1 MLILGPLA
9 GPMISAVTWYLPSTA
24 GSLMTLSS
32 STTSTAGSVRLDP
45 TSPASLSTVR
55 TSSTDAFSCLPPQR
69 TIAYTVNSLSPLC
82 WPAARF
88 AESAR
93 HRSKRAAALRT
104 AWPAAEIP
112 LDLCCAPTTKAT
124 RRGARSDRRRRRPL
138 VLLIAGQ
145 AAALAASVAGG
156 AAFPGTGAAV
166 SAAAAWRVLG
176 AHGWRGPAPAAGG
189 TPGLGRLVVRL
200 PGAAGRRSALR
211 AAARWR

>member
-1 MLILGPLA
+1 MVQDARP
-9 GPMISAVTWYLPSTA
+9 AV
-24 GSLMTLSS
+24 
-32 STTSTAGSVRLDP
+32 
-45 TSPASLSTVR
+45 PA
-55 TSSTDAFSCLPPQR
+55 
-69 TIAYTVNSLSPLC
+69 
-82 WPAARF
+82 
-88 AESAR
+88 E
-93 HRSKRAAALRT
+93 
-104 AWPAAEIP
+104 
-112 LDLCCAPTTKAT
+112 APTTKAT

-211 AAARWR
+211 AAAR